1 MKTMPLAGL
10 AAAVAF
16 GAHAQQAP
24 SLVSP
29 APTLAFQSLDA
40 MVVTATR
47 TPQRAGDALRDVEV
61 ITREDIERAA
71 PLSLA
76 ELLQRQALVEFRG
89 TGGPGQPAGLF
100 LRGANAGQT
109 LVLVDGLRVS
119 SATVGTTSIE
129 NIPLDLVERIEVVKG
144 PLSSLYGPDAIGGVV
159 QIFTRASAT
168 PRLFGSAAYGTHSDG
183 RLATGFT
190 AIEGK
195 TTVSFSA
202 GGRTVDAPSAT
213 NERAFCHD
221 PDRDPYDNAFANL
234 KVVGR
239 LAPQETLAF
248 TGFVSRGRAR
258 FDGCPDAQGNYAND
272 RNVQTLAGANIVS
285 EMNYETWWKS
295 RLTLGQ
301 GRDELQIEGGTTARF
316 DTRQDQAAWVHEFT
330 LPAGKALAGFEML
343 RQKVVSDTAFSE
355 TKRDTN
361 SAWAA
366 LSESWGSYRFEGSIR
381 RDDDDQFGA
390 RDTGAASAGLAWPG
404 AGLLT
409 FTIGRGFRAP
419 TFFDLYAPPSD
430 FYVPNPQLRPEE
442 SLGREF
448 GWRSESLRG
457 WQLRLTAFDNRIED
471 LITYVYPTMQNV
483 RRARIRGL
491 EASVEGR
498 AWGVNWRGSYA
509 SQDPKD
515 EETGFQ
521 LQGRAKRF
529 GRLEASWGSGDWSVS
544 GGVTAS
550 AERFDSANESP
561 SSRLPGYAIADATV
575 RYAVS
580 KRWSLELTG
589 SNLFDKRYE
598 HAVGYD
604 APRRAI
610 LLSLRFEAT

>member
-1 MKTMPLAGL
+1 MKTTPLAGI
-10 AAAVAF
+10 AAAVAL
-16 GAHAQQAP
+16 GAHAQQA
-24 SLVSP
+24 

-47 TPQRAGDALRDVEV
+47 LPQRASDVLRDVEV
-61 ITREDIERAA
+61 ITREDIDRAA

-89 TGGPGQPAGLF
+89 TGGAGQPAGLF

-109 LVLVDGLRVS
+109 LVLVDGLRVGS
-119 SATVGTTSIE
+119 STVGTTSIE
-129 NIPLDLVERIEVVKG
+129 NIPLDLIERIEVVKG

-159 QIFTRASAT
+159 QVFTRASTT
-168 PRLFGSAAYGTHSDG
+168 PRLFASGAYGTDSDG
-183 RLATGFT
+183 RLAAGFT
-190 AIEGK
+190 AIESA
-195 TTVSFSA
+195 TTVSFSG

-213 NERAFCHD
+213 NGRAFCHD

-234 KVVGR
+234 KAVGR
-239 LAPQETLAF
+239 LAPGETLAF
-248 TGFVSRGRAR
+248 TGFVTRGRAS
-258 FDGCPDAQGNYAND
+258 FDGCPDAEGRFSDD
-272 RNVQTLAGANIVS
+272 RNVQTIAGANVVS
-285 EMNYETWWKS
+285 AMNYATWWVS

-301 GRDELQIEGGTTARF
+301 GRDELRIEGSSPARF
-316 DTRQDQAAWVHEFT
+316 ETRQDQASWVHEFT

-366 LSESWGSYRFEGSIR
+366 VSESWTSYRFEASIR

-390 RDTGAASAGLAWPG
+390 RDTGAASVGYAWAG
-404 AGLLT
+404 AGLFT
-409 FTIGRGFRAP
+409 FTVGRGFRAP

-430 FYVPNPQLRPEE
+430 FYVPNPDLRPEE
-442 SLGREF
+442 SLGREL
-448 GWRSESLRG
+448 GWRSEPLAG
-457 WQLRLTAFDNRIED
+457 WSLRLTAFDNRIED
-471 LITYVYPTMQNV
+471 LITYVFPTMQNV

-498 AWGVNWRGSYA
+498 AWGVNWRGSLA

-521 LQGRAKRF
+521 LQGRARQF
-529 GRLEASWGSGDWSVS
+529 GRLEGSWSSGAWSLS
-544 GGVTAS
+544 AGVTAS
-550 AERFDSANESP
+550 SERFDSANEAP
-561 SSRLPGYAIADATV
+561 ASRLPGYAIADASV
-575 RYAVS
+575 RYAIDR
-580 KRWSLELTG
+580 RWSVEATA
-589 SNLFDKRYE
+589 SNLLDKRYE

-610 LLSLRFEAT
+610 LLSVRFETS